1 MVYVEHSNDKFSLL
15 YSSLDICNSEQSLS
29 FCRNWLLF
37 YPSQVKLYMVL
48 ISNQSFQSDVFCIA
62 VLPSLI
68 AGGWSLCSKN
78 LSSRSHSQH
87 CSLSYCTCFFPFH
100 YKLTRNEGLCSSAG
114 SVEITEGISLFSQP
128 SPVDKCKEGVINEQ
142 SP

>member
-1 MVYVEHSNDKFSLL
+1 MKYSLL
-15 YSSLDICNSEQSLS
+15 YSSLDISSSEQSLALSVS
-29 FCRNWLLF
+29 FCKNWLIF

-48 ISNQSFQSDVFCIA
+48 MCNQSFQSEVCHIA
-62 VLPSLI
+62 VITSLI

-78 LSSRSHSQH
+78 LCSRPHSQH
-87 CSLSYCTCFFPFH
+87 YNLSYCTCFFPFH
-100 YKLTRNEGLCSSAG
+100 YKFTCNEGLFSSTG

-128 SPVDKCKEGVINEQ
+128 SRVDKYKEGVINGQ